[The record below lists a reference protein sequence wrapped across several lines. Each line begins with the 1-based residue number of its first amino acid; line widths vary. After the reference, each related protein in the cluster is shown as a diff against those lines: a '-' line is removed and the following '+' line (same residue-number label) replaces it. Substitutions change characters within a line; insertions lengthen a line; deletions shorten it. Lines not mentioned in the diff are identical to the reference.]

1 MSHEIDAILLED
13 TLLNLDELAR
23 SCHVSREWVIE
34 RVQWGLLLDEDSSN
48 TDPASWLF
56 DSRSFMRIK
65 RIIAVERD
73 FECNPE
79 LAGLV
84 ADMIEEIELLRTRLK
99 ATKLDE
105 DSEDIC

>member
-13 TLLNLDELAR
+13 ARFTLDELVH

-34 RVQWGLLLDEDSSN
+34 RVQYGLLLNEDHNSA
-48 TDPASWLF
+48 DPATWMF
-56 DSRSFMRIK
+56 DSRNFMRIK

-73 FECNPE
+73 FECHPE

-84 ADMIEEIELLRTRLK
+84 ADMLEEIEFRRTRLK
-99 ATKLDE
+99 AVELKQK
-105 DSEDIC
+105 